1 MSIENAEALVDWADH
16 ERKRR
21 KEEGWRPEPS
31 RTEVGITLVYKIGTE
46 PSVHIS
52 ESLIVERSQTMGGY
66 MAYLDP
72 ADPFTERS
80 YGGTVNAAVWHWIRK
95 RIDEGRENL

>member
-1 MSIENAEALVDWADH
+1 MSIENAEALIDAADH

-21 KEEGWRPEPS
+21 KEEGWR
-31 RTEVGITLVYKIGTE
+31 RIEVGITLVYKIGSE

-52 ESLIVERSQTMGGY
+52 ESLIVERSASMGGF

-72 ADPFTERS
+72 AEPFTERS
-80 YGGTVNAAVWHWIRK
+80 YGATVSTAVSNWIRK
-95 RIDEGRENL
+95 RMDEGREQV